1 MEKWKNIPLFKE
13 EEDRVTGQDD
23 EVSGQKRDL
32 ESVIQN
38 GPWNFDR
45 NLLVL
50 DRVSGEE
57 QPSGVDMHFGT
68 FCIRVYDL
76 SLMLRSKT
84 MAKKIGDIMGSF
96 EEMGSRETHR
106 IGRFLRIKVK
116 MDLKQP
122 MKRGTMLID
131 CEAIENL
138 SDEGYEDV
146 DEQNLSYG
154 LWSRVSPFRK
164 VFEEAR

>member
-1 MEKWKNIPLFKE
+1 MGAWRLKNLVETRELNKNLSPFKFA
-13 EEDRVTGQDD
+13 T
-23 EVSGQKRDL
+23 KRDL
-32 ESVIQN
+32 EFVIRN

-57 QPSGVDMHFGT
+57 QPSGMDMHFGT

-76 SLMLRSKT
+76 SLMMRSET

-96 EEMGSRETHR
+96 EEMGSREAHR

-122 MKRGTMLID
+122 MKRGTMV
-131 CEAIENL
+131 
-138 SDEGYEDV
+138 SFKKKKYRVYFKYE
-146 DEQNLSYG
+146 QF
-154 LWSRVSPFRK
+154 PICCF
-164 VFEEAR
+164 VFGRLGH

>member
-1 MEKWKNIPLFKE
+1 MGAWRLKNLVETRELNKNLSGFKFA
-13 EEDRVTGQDD
+13 T
-23 EVSGQKRDL
+23 KRDL
-32 ESVIQN
+32 EFVIRN

-57 QPSGVDMHFGT
+57 QPSGVNMHFGT
-68 FCIRVYDL
+68 FYIRVYDL

-84 MAKKIGDIMGSF
+84 MAKKIEDIMGSF
-96 EEMGSRETHR
+96 EEMGSREAHR

-122 MKRGTMLID
+122 MKRGTMV
-131 CEAIENL
+131 
-138 SDEGYEDV
+138 SFKKKKHRVYFKYE
-146 DEQNLSYG
+146 QF
-154 LWSRVSPFRK
+154 PTCCF
-164 VFEEAR
+164 VFGRLGH